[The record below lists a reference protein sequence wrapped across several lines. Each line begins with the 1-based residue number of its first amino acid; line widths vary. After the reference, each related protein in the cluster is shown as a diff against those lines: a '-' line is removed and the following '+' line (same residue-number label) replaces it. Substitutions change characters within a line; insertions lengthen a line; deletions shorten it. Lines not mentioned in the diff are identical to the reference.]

1 MTMKRLK
8 EEKTLVSEAHLRKIV
23 DDVNMAFSQ
32 ASAQATQIVRSA
44 AVTAGTL
51 AQFGLAVSVALEMIQ
66 EKLGIE
72 FDSDA
77 FSERCKAQRTAF
89 LEGKKS
95 SLVERLC
102 ARVVA
107 TAEAAAKEGAS
118 NDQAEEAEG

>member
-1 MTMKRLK
+1 MTMKRIK
-8 EEKTLVSEAHLRKIV
+8 EAKTFVTESHLRKIV

-51 AQFGLAVSVALEMIQ
+51 AQFGLAVSVALEMIE
-66 EKLGIE
+66 EKTGVA
-72 FDSDA
+72 FDSEEFGD
-77 FSERCKAQRTAF
+77 RCKAQRTAF
-89 LEGKKS
+89 LQGKKA

-118 NDQAEEAEG
+118 NDQAEEEG